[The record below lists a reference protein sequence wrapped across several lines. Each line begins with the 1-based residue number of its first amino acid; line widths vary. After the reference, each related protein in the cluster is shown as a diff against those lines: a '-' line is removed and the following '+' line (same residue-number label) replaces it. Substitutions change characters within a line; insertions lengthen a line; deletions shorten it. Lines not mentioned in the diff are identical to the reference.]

1 MTHSAHRTGTEIEL
15 KKDYVVLIRA
25 TKGLD
30 DVDNETKEETFRKIM
45 ALADIV
51 IKHKPDNFG
60 RTAGGCT
67 ARGNDYSDIMKG
79 NKKQGFNSVFSDK
92 NKITQVLKEFKEK
105 DLGISVVVSGLTEEI
120 FDICK
125 QIGLEPHTTFYP
137 LGVWGKTDLLPLED
151 HLKITTRCGH
161 HMIPPAMID
170 HFVEEIKSGVISPE
184 EAVRKIAIPCPC
196 GLVNVYLSDEILKKL
211 TEG

>member
-1 MTHSAHRTGTEIEL
+1 MTHSAHRTGTEVEL

-30 DVDNETKEETFRKIM
+30 DVDDDTKEETFRKIK
-45 ALADIV
+45 ALADVV
-51 IKHKPDNFG
+51 IQHEPVNFG

-67 ARGNDYSDIMKG
+67 ARGDDYSDIMKG
-79 NKKQGFNSVFSDK
+79 NKRQGFNSVFSDK

-105 DLGISVVVSGLTEEI
+105 DLGISVVVSGLTEDI
-120 FDICK
+120 FAICK
-125 QIGLEPHTTFYP
+125 QLDLEPHTTFYP
-137 LGVWGKTDLLPLED
+137 LGVWGKTELLPLED

-170 HFVEEIKSGVISPE
+170 HFAEEIKNGEISPE
-184 EAVRKIAIPCPC
+184 EAVKEIARPCPC
-196 GLVNVYLSDEILKKL
+196 GLVNVPITKEILEKIGK
-211 TEG
+211 